1 MKQVPENQEVTK
13 DVVPTRE
20 EQLASLREKLAG
32 HQAFGRLRGK
42 LGDSTIYL
50 LGKMIESAE
59 SPTSFCRDWDQ
70 FAADARVM
78 GNMLAQFRR
87 DGWSAAA
94 RALYGA
100 LKTDTL
106 IEGETVPLHKTVP
119 ITILVL
125 DPERT
130 FSMLRW
136 IRAGYYADLSAYH
149 HRRDHVVQPEL
160 VSDLFE
166 KFPSLRK
173 HCDYFSTKF
182 EFYHGDALA
191 CAYRDDVRS
200 GYADSLKPFQ
210 DKVTRLIMVW
220 ESYRNDQ
227 LDVVN
232 ITFGYIFRAEQSEV
246 LSFFS
251 REEQASL
258 ATWQC
263 RLPKVLEER
272 LNRVNVGL
280 HPEAAHDDMVR
291 TQPTLSSA
299 GCSHGFGV
307 RVFPG
312 KENPSEIRAY
322 LRLFNEMNDGYGS
335 VVGVQNT
342 SDRIAFGLRASI
354 EEPDDT

>member
-13 DVVPTRE
+13 DVVPTHE

-50 LGKMIESAE
+50 LGKMIGSTE

-87 DGWSAAA
+87 DGWMTAAK
-94 RALYGA
+94 ALYDA

-119 ITILVL
+119 ITILIL

-136 IRAGYYADLSAYH
+136 IRAGCYEDLSAYH
-149 HRRDHVVQPEL
+149 YRRDQVMRPEI

-173 HCDYFSTKF
+173 HCDYFRTKF

-191 CAYRDDVRS
+191 SAYHDDVRS
-200 GYADSLKPFQ
+200 GYAKTLKPLQ
-210 DKVTRLIMVW
+210 DKITRLIMVW
-220 ESYRNDQ
+220 ESYRNDR

-232 ITFGYIFRAEQSEV
+232 IAFGYMFRAEQSEV
-246 LSFFS
+246 LANFS
-251 REEQASL
+251 REEQTHL

-263 RLPKVLEER
+263 RIPKALEKR
-272 LNRVNVGL
+272 FNRINVGL
-280 HPEAAHDDMVR
+280 HPEAAHGDMVR
-291 TQPTLSSA
+291 TQPTLSST
-299 GCSHGFGV
+299 GCSHGFGA

-312 KENPSEIRAY
+312 KEEPSKIKAY

-342 SDRIAFGLRASI
+342 SDQIAFGLRASI
-354 EEPDDT
+354 DED